1 MIKNLLV
8 HRYLIAQM
16 TQREVLQ
23 RYRGSMLGI
32 VWSFILPLVMLAVYM
47 FVFSVVFKTRWGLE
61 QENEL
66 QFGVILFSGLIVH
79 ALFTECLTKAPGLIT
94 GNVQLVKKVVFPLEI
109 LPLITLCSSLFH
121 FAVSLIVLVIFMLF
135 AGFTIPLTALLVPV
149 VLAPLIM
156 LTLGMNWFLA
166 SLGVYLRDVSQ
177 IVGVVATILLFMSP
191 IFFPISRIPEKWQ
204 VFIYMN
210 PLTTIVIELRKV
222 LMWGELPDWQSLG
235 LYSVV
240 GLLSL
245 IFGYWWFGRTRR
257 GFADVI

>member
-1 MIKNLLV
+1 MIRNLLA

-61 QENEL
+61 QESEL

-79 ALFTECLTKAPGLIT
+79 ALFTECLTRAPGLIT

-109 LPLITLCSSLFH
+109 LPLITLCSALFH
-121 FAVSLIVLVIFMLF
+121 FVVSLIVLVVFMLI
-135 AGFTIPLTALLVPV
+135 AGFNIPPTAILVPI
-149 VLAPLIM
+149 VLAPLVL

-166 SLGVYLRDVSQ
+166 SLGVYLRDISQ
-177 IVGVVATILLFMSP
+177 MVGVVATILLFMSP

-204 VFIYMN
+204 IFIYMN

-235 LYSVV
+235 LYSVL

-245 IFGYWWFGRTRR
+245 VFGYWWFGRTRR